1 MPAQEALGVETK
13 RRHPEWIRVRAP
25 GGRQYEALKALVSQ
39 QRLHT
44 VCESATCPNIGEC
57 WSARTLT
64 LMILGNVCT
73 RSCGFCDVKT
83 GRPGWVDEAEPER
96 VAYALSQLA
105 LRHAVITSVDRDELP
120 DGGSGIW
127 AQTIRAVRR
136 LCGEMT
142 LECLIPDFKGRP
154 ADLDRVFD
162 ARPDILAHN
171 LETVPRLNRK
181 VRPQAGYLRSL
192 GVIRRAHEQGLTTKS
207 GLMLGLG
214 ETDEEV
220 LEVLYELRQAGCDL
234 VTLGQY
240 LRPSPGHLPVERFV
254 EPKEFERLRTAGIT
268 LGFRHVESGPLVRSS
283 YHADAQARAYRQDTS
298 ARMAED
304 PGFEVP

>member
-1 MPAQEALGVETK
+1 MEPAEQPSAPR
-13 RRHPEWIRVRAP
+13 RRHPDWIRVRAP
-25 GGRQYEALKALVSQ
+25 GGRNYEALKALVQ
-39 QRLHT
+39 QQQLHT
-44 VCESATCPNIGEC
+44 VCESASCPNIGEC
-57 WSARTLT
+57 WSNKTLT

-83 GRPGWVDEAEPER
+83 GRPGFVDEGEPAR
-96 VAYALSQLA
+96 VAHALSQLG
-105 LRHAVITSVDRDELP
+105 LRHAVLTSVDRDELP
-120 DGGSGIW
+120 DGGSTLW
-127 AQTIRAVRR
+127 TRTIREVKQRCPE
-136 LCGEMT
+136 LT

-154 ADLDRVFD
+154 VDLDRVFD

-214 ETDEEV
+214 ETDEEIR
-220 LEVLYELRQAGCDL
+220 EVMQELTAAGCDIL
-234 VTLGQY
+234 TLGQY
-240 LRPSPGHLPVERFV
+240 LRPSPAHLPVERFV
-254 EPKEFERLRTAGIT
+254 EPSIFEQLRLEGLR

-283 YHADAQARAYRQDTS
+283 YHADTQARAFRQDAS
-298 ARMAED
+298 AEMAAV
-304 PGFEVP
+304 PAFEVP

>member
-1 MPAQEALGVETK
+1 MEPAEQSSAPG

-25 GGRQYEALKALVSQ
+25 GGRNYEELKALVTQ

-57 WSARTLT
+57 WSNKTLT

-83 GRPGWVDEAEPER
+83 GRPGSVDEGEPVR
-96 VAYALSQLA
+96 VAQALSQLG
-105 LRHAVITSVDRDELP
+105 LRHAVLTSVDRDELP
-120 DGGSGIW
+120 DGGSALW
-127 AQTIRAVRR
+127 ARTIREVQRSCAG
-136 LCGEMT
+136 LT

-154 ADLDRVFD
+154 ADLDRVFE

-171 LETVPRLNRK
+171 LETVPRLNRT

-214 ETDEEV
+214 ETDDEV
-220 LEVLYELRQAGCDL
+220 MEVMKELVAAGCDIL
-234 VTLGQY
+234 TLGQY
-240 LRPSPGHLPVERFV
+240 LRPSPAHLPVERFV
-254 EPKEFERLRTAGIT
+254 APTVFEMLRRQGLA

-283 YHADAQARAYRQDTS
+283 YHADAQARAFRQDEP
-298 ARMAED
+298 AEMAALTA
-304 PGFEVP
+304 FEVP